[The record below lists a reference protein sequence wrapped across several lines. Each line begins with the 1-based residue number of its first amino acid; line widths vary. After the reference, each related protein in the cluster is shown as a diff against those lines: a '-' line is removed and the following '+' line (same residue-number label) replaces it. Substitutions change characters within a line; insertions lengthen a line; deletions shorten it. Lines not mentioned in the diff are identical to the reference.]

1 MKPLHIM
8 LIEEHAAVR
17 WALETRLASSSMV
30 ASIDAYIDVPG
41 ALQAIADDTARP
53 DMILLGLNSGRTNT
67 MRQKLE
73 AVVRLAARNVPVLV
87 LVPYVDD
94 LERELLLRVGASR
107 YCLKNINTP
116 QLLNE
121 IEQTAYQGKNK
132 PSVSMSQAQLA
143 LSGIT

>member
-1 MKPLHIM
+1 MKPLHII

-132 PSVSMSQAQLA
+132 PSISMSQAQLA
-143 LSGIT
+143 LSDIT

>member
-1 MKPLHIM
+1 MKPLQIV

-30 ASIDAYIDVPG
+30 AGIDAFIDVPS
-41 ALQAIADDTARP
+41 ALQAISDGKVKP
-53 DMILLGLNSGRTNT
+53 DMILLGLNSGRANT

-73 AVVRLAARNVPVLV
+73 AVVRLAAKNAPVLV

-107 YCLKNINTP
+107 YSLKNINTP

-121 IEQTAYQGKNK
+121 IEQTAHQTTNTS
-132 PSVSMSQAQLA
+132 PVRLSNVQLA
-143 LSGIT
+143 LSGLT

>member
-1 MKPLHIM
+1 
-8 LIEEHAAVR
+8 VR

-41 ALQAIADDTARP
+41 ALQAIADETARP

>member
-132 PSVSMSQAQLA
+132 PSISMSQAQLA
-143 LSGIT
+143 LSDIT